1 MWVVLIGY
9 LRNIVSSKV
18 IGIERIII
26 AIFTN
31 WLRRTWLR
39 LKQIKFFFFLIKRKR
54 IKLID
59 QIWFIYVFTLY
70 SHCVINKE
78 FLIVDFL
85 LIKILTIFKIC
96 NKSGSNN
103 CT

>member
-39 LKQIKFFFFLIKRKR
+39 LKQIRFFFFFLIKRKR

-59 QIWFIYVFTLY
+59 QIYIR
-70 SHCVINKE
+70 SHCIH
-78 FLIVDFL
+78 IV
-85 LIKILTIFKIC
+85 
-96 NKSGSNN
+96 
-103 CT
+103 

>member
-18 IGIERIII
+18 IGIERIIT

-39 LKQIKFFFFLIKRKR
+39 LKQIRFFFFFLIKRKR

-85 LIKILTIFKIC
+85 LIKILTIFKT
-96 NKSGSNN
+96 GSNN
-103 CT
+103 ST

>member
-18 IGIERIII
+18 IGIERIIT

-39 LKQIKFFFFLIKRKR
+39 LKQIRFFFNKEKKDQAYRSNLVYIR
-54 IKLID
+54 IHI
-59 QIWFIYVFTLY
+59 VFTL
-70 SHCVINKE
+70 
-78 FLIVDFL
+78 
-85 LIKILTIFKIC
+85 C
-96 NKSGSNN
+96 NK
-103 CT
+103 

>member
-39 LKQIKFFFFLIKRKR
+39 LKQIRFFFNKEKKDQAYRSNLVYIR
-54 IKLID
+54 IHI
-59 QIWFIYVFTLY
+59 VFTL
-70 SHCVINKE
+70 
-78 FLIVDFL
+78 
-85 LIKILTIFKIC
+85 C
-96 NKSGSNN
+96 NK
-103 CT
+103 

>member
-18 IGIERIII
+18 IGIERIIT

-39 LKQIKFFFFLIKRKR
+39 LKQIRFFFFFFNKEKKDKAYRSNL
-54 IKLID
+54 
-59 QIWFIYVFTLY
+59 YTFTLY

-85 LIKILTIFKIC
+85 LIKILTIFKT
-96 NKSGSNN
+96 GSNN
-103 CT
+103 ST